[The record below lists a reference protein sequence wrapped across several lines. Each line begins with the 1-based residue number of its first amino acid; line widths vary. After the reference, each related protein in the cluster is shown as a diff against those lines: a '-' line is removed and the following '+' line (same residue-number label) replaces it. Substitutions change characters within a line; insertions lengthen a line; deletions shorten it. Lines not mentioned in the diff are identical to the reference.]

1 MALIAGIENMCDVCG
16 KGIGYPIGAS
26 SALDI
31 PGNGD
36 RRYPF
41 EEIP

>member
-16 KGIGYPIGAS
+16 KGIGHPIGAS

-36 RRYPF
+36 HRYPF